1 MLLNRMKD
9 QEHDGKKQ
17 TGERRVENADS
28 TLSFG

>member
-9 QEHDGKKQ
+9 QEHGGKKQ
-17 TGERRVENADS
+17 TGEKSLKNVDS